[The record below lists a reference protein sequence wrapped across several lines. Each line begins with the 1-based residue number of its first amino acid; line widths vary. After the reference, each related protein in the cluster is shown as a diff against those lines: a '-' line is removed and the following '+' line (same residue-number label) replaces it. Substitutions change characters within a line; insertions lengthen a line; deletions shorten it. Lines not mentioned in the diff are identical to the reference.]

1 MKMASYLYDVSFWVV
16 VNLFLAIAVIGLVL
30 IKYSMERSAVRVEK
44 VEKKP
49 SLVEYLDLFEKLA
62 QQGDFSKAVSETFAR
77 LFKKLCELNGFD
89 PRFSTPMEVIEGGKL
104 PEHIRQALT
113 EMYAVYEP
121 VRYGLKQPSNQEM
134 EVFRRTLSKLLE
146 SV

>member
-1 MKMASYLYDVSFWVV
+1 MASYLYDVSFWVV

-30 IKYSMERSAVRVEK
+30 IKYSMERSAVRVER

-49 SLVEYLDLFEKLA
+49 SLVEYVERFEELA
-62 QQGDFSKAVSETFAR
+62 QQGDFSKAVSETFAS
-77 LFKKLCELNGFD
+77 LFKKVCEMNGVD
-89 PRFSTPMEVIEGGKL
+89 PRFSTAMEVIEGGKL

-121 VRYGLKQPSNQEM
+121 VRYGLKQPNNDEI
-134 EVFRRTLSKLLE
+134 EVFRRSLAKLLE

>member
-1 MKMASYLYDVSFWVV
+1 MASYLYDVSFWVV

-30 IKYSMERSAVRVEK
+30 IKYSMERSAVRVER

-49 SLVEYLDLFEKLA
+49 SLVEYVERFEELV
-62 QQGDFSKAVSETFAR
+62 QQGDFSKAVSETFAS
-77 LFKKLCELNGFD
+77 LFKKVCEMNGVD
-89 PRFSTPMEVIEGGKL
+89 PRFSTAMEVIEGGKL

-121 VRYGLKQPSNQEM
+121 VRYGLKQPNNDEI
-134 EVFRRTLSKLLE
+134 EVFRRSLAKLLE